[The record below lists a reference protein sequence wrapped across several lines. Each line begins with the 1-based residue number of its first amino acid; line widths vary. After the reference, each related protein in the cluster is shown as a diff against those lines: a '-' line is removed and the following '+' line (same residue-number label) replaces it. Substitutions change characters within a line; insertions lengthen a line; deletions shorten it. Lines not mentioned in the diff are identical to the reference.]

1 MKLRIA
7 VPVVETPRWTFVPTF
22 HLHWPG
28 GLFRVSRRSTAGK
41 TVAEIERRLAEL
53 DPEVREQAVVRTFAV
68 RPQGAPAQD
77 LKHLEWR
84 PGAKESLAA
93 FVARAGRQYGG
104 PITTSVRVD
113 AWIDESD
120 L

>member
-1 MKLRIA
+1 MKVRVA
-7 VPVVETPRWTFVPTF
+7 VPVVKPYTRTLVPTF

-28 GLFRVSRRSTAGK
+28 GLFRVSSRSTAGK

-53 DPEVREQAVVRTFAV
+53 DPEAREHAVVRTPAV
-68 RPQGAPAQD
+68 RAHGATAEDPN
-77 LKHLEWR
+77 HLEWR
-84 PGAKESLAA
+84 PGEKESLAA
-93 FVARAGRQYGG
+93 FVARAGRQYAG
-104 PITTSVRVD
+104 PITTSERVD

>member
-1 MKLRIA
+1 MKVRVA
-7 VPVVETPRWTFVPTF
+7 VPVAEWRTGTIVPTF

-28 GLFRVSRRSTAGK
+28 GLFRVSSRRTAGK

-53 DPEVREQAVVRTFAV
+53 DPEVREQAVVRTPAV
-68 RPQGAPAQD
+68 RPKEAGAED
-77 LKHLEWR
+77 RSYLEWR

-93 FVARAGRQYGG
+93 FVARAGRQYTG

-120 L
+120 I

>member
-1 MKLRIA
+1 MKVRVA
-7 VPVVETPRWTFVPTF
+7 VPVVQSPRWTFVPTF

-28 GLFRVSRRSTAGK
+28 GLFRVSSRRTAGK

-53 DPEVREQAVVRTFAV
+53 DPQVREQAVVRTFAV
-68 RPQGAPAQD
+68 SPQGATAED
-77 LKHLEWR
+77 RNHLEWR

-93 FVARAGRQYGG
+93 FVARAGRQYAG